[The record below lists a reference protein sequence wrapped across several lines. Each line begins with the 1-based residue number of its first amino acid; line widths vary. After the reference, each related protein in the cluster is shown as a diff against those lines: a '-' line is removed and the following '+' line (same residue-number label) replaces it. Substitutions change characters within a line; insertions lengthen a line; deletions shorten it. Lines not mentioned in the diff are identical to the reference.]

1 MEQRYVR
8 LSGDIEG
15 TYVIEEEL
23 VGGRLVLV
31 PWPSKE
37 TSLEAILDRADGE
50 RMSPEEFDKHF
61 GALPIDSE
69 G

>member
-1 MEQRYVR
+1 MEPRCVKLR
-8 LSGDIEG
+8 GDVEG

-23 VGGRLVLV
+23 AGGRLVLI

-50 RMSPEEFDKHF
+50 RMSPKEFDKHF
-61 GALPIDSE
+61 GALPIDGE